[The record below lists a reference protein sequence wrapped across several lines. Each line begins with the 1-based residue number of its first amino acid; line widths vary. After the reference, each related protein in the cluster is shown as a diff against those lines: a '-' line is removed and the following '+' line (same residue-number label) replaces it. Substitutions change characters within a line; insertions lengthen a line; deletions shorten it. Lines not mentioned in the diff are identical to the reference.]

1 MTEIDAPGARIYHFP
16 VVESLKTIGP
26 TGPIDERGALPVA
39 TGGEK
44 EASRSFLAVARRN
57 LTEEELSGPA
67 ARRFLL
73 YEVERLDQLCTK
85 YEPFI
90 EKYHDQRVTIASI
103 TDRAETSRWIEIL
116 SSTSLAIGSVGLGA
130 AITFLTAPGTASVSW
145 GWIAF
150 GLCSILIVAGVAPK
164 VLK

>member
-1 MTEIDAPGARIYHFP
+1 MPIDSDGATIYHFP
-16 VVESLKTIGP
+16 MADSRKAIGATGP
-26 TGPIDERGALPVA
+26 TDERGALPVA
-39 TGGEK
+39 VGGEVK
-44 EASRSFLAVARRN
+44 EANSSFLEIARRN

-73 YEVERLDQLCTK
+73 YEVERLDQLCAK

-90 EKYHDQRVTIASI
+90 EKYHDQRVMIASL
-103 TDRAETSRWIEIL
+103 TEGAKTSQWIEIL
-116 SSTSLAIGSVGLGA
+116 SSMCLAIGSAGLGA
-130 AITFLTAPGTASVSW
+130 AISFLTTPGTANISW

-150 GLCSILIVAGVAPK
+150 GLCAILTIAGAAPK